1 MAFRANEAAM
11 ENRKSAERYL
21 LSNLKELS
29 TQERD
34 ASRKYLSDLMD
45 KMGPVI
51 DTYPVW
57 HPLLVRGLGLPGG
70 GSGVCEG

>member
-1 MAFRANEAAM
+1 MSGGCMAFRANEAAM

-45 KMGPVI
+45 KIGPVI

-57 HPLLVRGLGLPGG
+57 HPL
-70 GSGVCEG
+70 